1 MSVLSLLGLSEI
13 LLLLIPLLGV
23 APPIG
28 VTLPN
33 AAPPDPAAEAARFE
47 TVSRQLDPGGVLYGY
62 VSVDGDLTAIGG
74 YLNSFMDELR
84 KVEQGV
90 PPINVPAL
98 LKITGLDAVSA
109 VGFSSKRIGD
119 GFRNKSYVHVP
130 NGRKGLLRILAG
142 ESKPFEV
149 VKLAPAGT
157 DIAIEQDLNLKVA
170 YEAIQEAMT
179 SVMGEQGKAMV
190 QGAVSEPMPPF
201 PFTLEKILADM
212 DTQVTIIVDANPAK
226 MVAVPDAGGLEIP
239 QMSAAILIDGLGW
252 IADDVAKVFE
262 PMLAQGGPGAPPFKV
277 IKDANWVGMQLS
289 IEAAGFGRE
298 EKEILTIFGGQS
310 PLLVHHRPSGKLILA
325 TGKEFA
331 DKLFAPK
338 PGLAKDPVFQKTMQ
352 GLPMEGTGLS
362 YFSPDTFR
370 ILREAL
376 EKLNDLEND
385 KEHERDD
392 GLMATTLINLFLPKN
407 ARGEGSVTTN
417 TKEGMLTVSNSAHSQ
432 KTTLLMGGVAP
443 VLLVPWMTFSSMDD
457 EAQEGP
463 VPQAKGEP
471 IIGPPDEQR
480 PDRGNF
486 EREGDWFSS
495 GPVVSIERGAL

>member
-1 MSVLSLLGLSEI
+1 MSVSILSS
-13 LLLLIPLLGV
+13 LISFLFLPALV
-23 APPIG
+23 VMPNIG
-28 VTLPN
+28 ITLPN
-33 AAPPDPAAEAARFE
+33 AAPADPAAEAARFE

-98 LKITGLDAVSA
+98 LKITGLDSVSA
-109 VGFSSKRIGD
+109 VGFSSKRIED
-119 GFRNKSYVHVP
+119 GFRNKTYVHVP

-190 QGAVSEPMPPF
+190 QGAVQEPMPPF

-226 MVAVPDAGGLEIP
+226 MVPVPDAGGLQVP
-239 QMSAAILIDGLGW
+239 QMNAAILIDGLGW
-252 IADDVAKVFE
+252 VADDVAKAFG
-262 PMLAQGGPGAPPFKV
+262 PMLAQGGPGAPPFQV

-289 IEAAGFGRE
+289 TEAAGFGRE
-298 EKEILTIFGGQS
+298 EKEILTIFGGES
-310 PLLVHHRPSGKLILA
+310 PLLAHHRPSGKLILA
-325 TGKEFA
+325 TSKGFA
-331 DKLFAPK
+331 DKLFSAK
-338 PGLAKDPVFQKTMQ
+338 PGLANDPVFQKTMQ
-352 GLPMEGTGLS
+352 GLPQKGTGLS

-376 EKLNDLEND
+376 EKVNDLENP
-385 KEHERDD
+385 KEKEYKQDD
-392 GLMATTLINLFLPKN
+392 RLMATTFINLFLPKN

-417 TKEGMLTVSNSAHSQ
+417 TKDGLLTVSNSAHSQ
-432 KTTLLMGGVAP
+432 KSTLLMGGVAP
-443 VLLVPWMTFSSMDD
+443 LALIPAMTFGSVR
-457 EAQEGP
+457 EEKP
-463 VPQAKGEP
+463 VDRAPDVHIHVSP
-471 IIGPPDEQR
+471 DIGPGQLR
-480 PDRGNF
+480 PPPGGF
-486 EREGDWFSS
+486 EREGD
-495 GPVVSIERGAL
+495 

>member
-1 MSVLSLLGLSEI
+1 MSVSILSS
-13 LLLLIPLLGV
+13 LISFLFLPALV
-23 APPIG
+23 VMPNIG
-28 VTLPN
+28 ITLPN
-33 AAPPDPAAEAARFE
+33 AAPADPAAEAARFE

-98 LKITGLDAVSA
+98 LKITGLDSVSA
-109 VGFSSKRIGD
+109 VGFSSKRIED
-119 GFRNKSYVHVP
+119 GFRNKTYVHVP

-190 QGAVSEPMPPF
+190 QGAVQEPMPPF

-226 MVAVPDAGGLEIP
+226 MVPVPDAGGLQVP
-239 QMSAAILIDGLGW
+239 QMNAAILIDGLGW
-252 IADDVAKVFE
+252 VADDVAKAFG
-262 PMLAQGGPGAPPFKV
+262 PMLAQGGPGAPPFQV

-289 IEAAGFGRE
+289 TEAAGFGRE
-298 EKEILTIFGGQS
+298 EKEILTIFGGES
-310 PLLVHHRPSGKLILA
+310 PLLAHHRPSGKLILA
-325 TGKEFA
+325 TSKGFA
-331 DKLFAPK
+331 DKLFSAK
-338 PGLAKDPVFQKTMQ
+338 PGLANDPVFQKTMQ
-352 GLPMEGTGLS
+352 GLPQKGTGLS
-362 YFSPDTFR
+362 YFSPATFR
-370 ILREAL
+370 ILREVF
-376 EKLNDLEND
+376 EKANDLENP
-385 KEHERDD
+385 KEKEYKQDD
-392 GLMATTLINLFLPKN
+392 RLMATTLINLFLPKN

-417 TKEGMLTVSNSAHSQ
+417 TKDGLLTVSNSAHSQ
-432 KTTLLMGGVAP
+432 KTTLLMGGLAP
-443 VLLVPWMTFSSMDD
+443 LAMIPAMAFSSVREV
-457 EAQEGP
+457 EAVEAVPNVHVHEPDLIEEGEPLPPIDPFQEG
-463 VPQAKGEP
+463 
-471 IIGPPDEQR
+471 D
-480 PDRGNF
+480 
-486 EREGDWFSS
+486 
-495 GPVVSIERGAL
+495 